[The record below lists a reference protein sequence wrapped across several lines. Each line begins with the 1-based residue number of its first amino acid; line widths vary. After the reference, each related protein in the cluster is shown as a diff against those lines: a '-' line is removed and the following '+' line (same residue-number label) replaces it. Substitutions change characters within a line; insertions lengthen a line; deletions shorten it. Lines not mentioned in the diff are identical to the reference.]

1 MTWRDFSG
9 MSDLEK
15 PILREW
21 VEIAVS
27 YSINH
32 KRNHKKTWLV
42 HRCVGLPRFRRA
54 KFHKFHSRYLQG
66 ERNQDLL
73 LSWLS
78 RQKHKSLV
86 RWIDLLCNCSVH
98 FKMLFLCWSSLAGQM
113 ISFFYAA
120 VIYFLRQCQHLM
132 KFTKRKIMMAS
143 FYWICS
149 MVHKT
154 ATALQTFTDKL

>member
-1 MTWRDFSG
+1 M
-9 MSDLEK
+9 
-15 PILREW
+15 
-21 VEIAVS
+21 
-27 YSINH
+27 
-32 KRNHKKTWLV
+32 
-42 HRCVGLPRFRRA
+42 
-54 KFHKFHSRYLQG
+54 QG

-113 ISFFYAA
+113 ISFFFAA

-154 ATALQTFTDKL
+154 GTALQTFTDKLYYFVSIIVSFLSVKNFTYCEWPFFSCSRVRRTSACEPNFEISSGLLCK

>member
-1 MTWRDFSG
+1 MIIQSISIQSRKPKGMASVVKFFQTLKATWNQPG
-9 MSDLEK
+9 MSWDSCILFYKSQEK
-15 PILREW
+15 PQ
-21 VEIAVS
+21 
-27 YSINH
+27 
-32 KRNHKKTWLV
+32 KTWLV

-54 KFHKFHSRYLQG
+54 KFHKFHLKYLQG

-86 RWIDLLCNCSVH
+86 RWIDLLCNCSMH

-143 FYWICS
+143 FY
-149 MVHKT
+149 
-154 ATALQTFTDKL
+154 